1 MTFWH
6 NRWQTQQIGWHRDAY
21 NDLLTKHWGQ
31 IGSKKGDE
39 VLVPL
44 CGKSLD
50 MPWFASQGHTVVGLE
65 MVEEAIQAF
74 FEENKLDVTR
84 ETIHEQ
90 IHHTSEPFTIIEGD
104 IFNLKAGLTQADAWY
119 DRAAMIAI
127 PPTMREAYVEQI
139 RQLTKPNAVG
149 LLITFTYPQREM
161 EGPPF
166 SLSDNEVKELFFNGF
181 EVECLE
187 QIDLTDEKERG
198 LSQITSSVFRIRR
211 VPSNPVGT

>member
-21 NDLLTKHWGQ
+21 NDLLTKHWRS
-31 IGSKKGDE
+31 IGSNKGDR

-50 MPWFASQGHTVVGLE
+50 MLWFASQGHSVVGLE

-74 FEENKLDVTR
+74 FEENKLDVVCDTVND
-84 ETIHEQ
+84 Q

-104 IFNLKAGLTQADAWY
+104 IFNLKAGLNQADAWY

-127 PPTMREAYVEQI
+127 PPTKREAYVEQI

-149 LLITFTYPQREM
+149 LLITFAYPKEEM

-166 SLSDNEVKELFFNGF
+166 SLTDNDVEELFSDGF
-181 EVECLE
+181 ELECLE
-187 QIDLTDEKERG
+187 RLDLTDEKDRG
-198 LSQITSSVFRIRR
+198 LSQVTSSVFRIRR
-211 VPSNPVGT
+211 VPS

>member
-21 NDLLTKHWGQ
+21 NDLLTKHWKR
-31 IGSKKGDE
+31 IGSNNGDQ

-50 MPWFASQGHTVVGLE
+50 MLWFADQGYTVVGLE
-65 MVEEAIQAF
+65 MVEEAIHAF
-74 FEENKLDVTR
+74 FEENKLDPQR
-84 ETIHEQ
+84 ETMDGHIR
-90 IHHTSEPFTIIEGD
+90 HTSEQFTIFEGD
-104 IFNLKAGLTQADAWY
+104 VFDLRAGLTQADAWY

-127 PPTMREAYVEQI
+127 PPTKREAYVEQI
-139 RQLTKPNAVG
+139 RQLTKPDAVG
-149 LLITFTYPQREM
+149 LLITFAYPQEEM

-166 SLSDNEVKELFFNGF
+166 SLSDNDVEELFSNGF

-187 QIDLTDEKERG
+187 RLDLTDEKDRG
-198 LSQITSSVFRIRR
+198 LSQVKSSVFRIRR
-211 VPSNPVGT
+211 VPF

>member
-21 NDLLTKHWGQ
+21 NDLLTKHWKR
-31 IGSKKGDE
+31 IGSNNGDQ

-50 MPWFASQGHTVVGLE
+50 MLWFADQGYTVVGLE
-65 MVEEAIQAF
+65 MVEEAIHAF
-74 FEENKLDVTR
+74 FEENKLDPQR
-84 ETIHEQ
+84 ETMDGHIR
-90 IHHTSEPFTIIEGD
+90 HTSEQFTIFEGD
-104 IFNLKAGLTQADAWY
+104 VFDLRAGLTQADAWY

-127 PPTMREAYVEQI
+127 PPTKREAYVEQI
-139 RQLTKPNAVG
+139 RQLTKPDAVG
-149 LLITFTYPQREM
+149 LLITFAYPQEEM

-166 SLSDNEVKELFFNGF
+166 SLSDIDVEELFSNGF

-187 QIDLTDEKERG
+187 RLDLTDEKDRG
-198 LSQITSSVFRIRR
+198 LSQVKSSVFRIRR
-211 VPSNPVGT
+211 VPF

>member
-21 NDLLTKHWGQ
+21 NDLLTKHWER
-31 IGSKKGDE
+31 IGSNKGDQ

-50 MPWFASQGHTVVGLE
+50 MLWFASQEYTVVGLE
-65 MVEEAIQAF
+65 MVEEAIQSF
-74 FEENKLDVTR
+74 FEENKLNVVR
-84 ETIHEQ
+84 ETIDEQ

-127 PPTMREAYVEQI
+127 PPTMREVYVEQI

-149 LLITFTYPQREM
+149 LLITFAYPQEEM

-166 SLSDNEVKELFFNGF
+166 SLSDNDVKELFSNGF

-187 QIDLTDEKERG
+187 QIDLTDEKDRG
-198 LSQITSSVFRIRR
+198 LSREKSSVFRIKRR
-211 VPSNPVGT
+211 GM

>member
-21 NDLLTKHWGQ
+21 NDLLTKHWEQ

-50 MPWFASQGHTVVGLE
+50 MLWFASQGHTVVGLE

-74 FEENKLDVTR
+74 FEENKLDVTLK
-84 ETIHEQ
+84 TIHEQ
-90 IHHTSEPFTIIEGD
+90 IHHKSEPFTIIEGD

-127 PPTMREAYVEQI
+127 PPTMREAYLEQI

-149 LLITFTYPQREM
+149 LLITFAYPQEEM

-166 SLSDNEVKELFFNGF
+166 SLSDNEVKELFSNGF
-181 EVECLE
+181 EVELLE
-187 QIDLTDEKERG
+187 QIDLTDEKDRG
-198 LSQITSSVFRIRR
+198 LSQVKSSVFRI
-211 VPSNPVGT
+211 NKLLT

>member
-21 NDLLTKHWGQ
+21 NDLLTKHWER
-31 IGSKKGDE
+31 IGSNKGDE

-50 MPWFASQGHTVVGLE
+50 MLWFASQGYTVVGLE

-74 FEENKLDVTR
+74 FDENKLDVVR
-84 ETIHEQ
+84 ETMHEQ

-104 IFNLKAGLTQADAWY
+104 FFNLKAGLTQADAWY

-149 LLITFTYPQREM
+149 LLITFTYPQKEM
-161 EGPPF
+161 EGLPF
-166 SLSDNEVKELFFNGF
+166 SLSDNDVKELFSNGF

-187 QIDLTDEKERG
+187 QIDLTDEKDRG
-198 LSQITSSVFRIRR
+198 LSQVKSSVFRIKRTR
-211 VPSNPVGT
+211 M

>member
-21 NDLLTKHWGQ
+21 NDLLTKHWDR
-31 IGSKKGDE
+31 IGSNKGDE
-39 VLVPL
+39 ILVPL

-50 MPWFASQGHTVVGLE
+50 MLWFASQGYSVVGLE

-74 FEENKLDVTR
+74 FEENKLDVVR

-104 IFNLKAGLTQADAWY
+104 IFNLRPGITQADAWY

-127 PPTMREAYVEQI
+127 PPTMREAYVDQI

-149 LLITFTYPQREM
+149 LLITFTYPQEEM
-161 EGPPF
+161 QGPPF
-166 SLSDNEVKELFFNGF
+166 SLSDNDVEELFSNGF
-181 EVECLE
+181 EVKCLE
-187 QIDLTDEKERG
+187 RLDLTDEKDRG
-198 LSQITSSVFRIRR
+198 LSQVKSSVFAIKRTRI
-211 VPSNPVGT
+211 

>member
-21 NDLLTKHWGQ
+21 NDLLTKHWKR
-31 IGSKKGDE
+31 IGSNNGDQ

-50 MPWFASQGHTVVGLE
+50 MLWFADQGYTVVGLE
-65 MVEEAIQAF
+65 MVEEAIHAF
-74 FEENKLDVTR
+74 FEENKLDPQR
-84 ETIHEQ
+84 ETMDGHIR
-90 IHHTSEPFTIIEGD
+90 HTSEPFTIFEGD
-104 IFNLKAGLTQADAWY
+104 VFDLRAGLTQADAWY

-127 PPTMREAYVEQI
+127 PPTKREAYVEQI
-139 RQLTKPNAVG
+139 RQLTKPDAVG
-149 LLITFTYPQREM
+149 LLITFAYPQEEM

-166 SLSDNEVKELFFNGF
+166 SLSDNDVEELFSNGF

-187 QIDLTDEKERG
+187 RLDLTDEKDRG
-198 LSQITSSVFRIRR
+198 LSQVKSSVFRIRR
-211 VPSNPVGT
+211 VPF

>member
-21 NDLLTKHWGQ
+21 NDLLTKHWGC
-31 IGSKKGDE
+31 IGSNKGDR

-50 MPWFASQGHTVVGLE
+50 MLWFASQGHSVVGLE

-74 FEENKLDVTR
+74 FEENKLEPQL
-84 ETIHEQ
+84 ETIEGH

-127 PPTMREAYVEQI
+127 PPTKREAYVEQI
-139 RQLTKPNAVG
+139 RQFTKPNAVG
-149 LLITFTYPQREM
+149 LLITFAYPKEEM

-166 SLSDNEVKELFFNGF
+166 SLTDNDVEELFSDGF
-181 EVECLE
+181 ELECLE
-187 QIDLTDEKERG
+187 QLELTDEKDRG
-198 LSQITSSVFRIRR
+198 LSQVTSSVFRIRR
-211 VPSNPVGT
+211 VPS

>member
-6 NRWQTQQIGWHRDAY
+6 NRWQTQQIGWHRGAY
-21 NDLLTKHWGQ
+21 NDLLTKHWER
-31 IGSKKGDE
+31 IGSKKGDQ

-50 MPWFASQGHTVVGLE
+50 MLWFASRGHTVVGLE
-65 MVEEAIQAF
+65 MVKEAIQAF
-74 FEENKLDVTR
+74 FEENKLDVSC

-104 IFNLKAGLTQADAWY
+104 IFNLTAGLTQADAWY

-149 LLITFTYPQREM
+149 LLITFTYPQEEM

-166 SLSDNEVKELFFNGF
+166 SLSDNEVKELFSNGF

-187 QIDLTDEKERG
+187 QLDLTNEKDRG
-198 LSQITSSVFRIRR
+198 LSQVTSSVFRINKT
-211 VPSNPVGT
+211 PM

>member
-21 NDLLTKHWGQ
+21 NDLLTKHWER
-31 IGSKKGDE
+31 IGSNKGDQ

-50 MPWFASQGHTVVGLE
+50 MLWFASQGYTVVGLE

-74 FEENKLDVTR
+74 FEENNLDVVR

-104 IFNLKAGLTQADAWY
+104 IFNLKTVIIQANAWY

-127 PPTMREAYVEQI
+127 PPTMRENYVKQI

-149 LLITFTYPQREM
+149 LLITFTYPQEEM

-166 SLSDNEVKELFFNGF
+166 SLSDNDVKVLFSNGF
-181 EVECLE
+181 EVECLD
-187 QIDLTDEKERG
+187 QLDLTDEKGRG
-198 LSQITSSVFRIRR
+198 LSQVTSSVFRIRR
-211 VPSNPVGT
+211 VSSNPVGT

>member
-21 NDLLTKHWGQ
+21 NDLLTKHWGC
-31 IGSKKGDE
+31 IGSSKGDR

-50 MPWFASQGHTVVGLE
+50 MLWFAKQGHSVVGLE

-74 FEENKLDVTR
+74 FEENKLDVVCDTVND
-84 ETIHEQ
+84 Q

-127 PPTMREAYVEQI
+127 PPTKREAYVEQI
-139 RQLTKPNAVG
+139 RQFTKPNAVG
-149 LLITFTYPQREM
+149 LLITFDYPKEEM

-166 SLSDNEVKELFFNGF
+166 SLTDNDVEELFSDGF
-181 EVECLE
+181 ELECLE
-187 QIDLTDEKERG
+187 QLDLTDEKDRG
-198 LSQITSSVFRIRR
+198 LSQVTSSVFRIRR
-211 VPSNPVGT
+211 VPS

>member
-21 NDLLTKHWGQ
+21 NDLLTKHWKR
-31 IGSKKGDE
+31 IGSNNGDQ

-50 MPWFASQGHTVVGLE
+50 MLWFASQGYTVVGLE
-65 MVEEAIQAF
+65 MVEEAIHAF
-74 FEENKLDVTR
+74 FEENKLDPQR
-84 ETIHEQ
+84 ETMDGHIR
-90 IHHTSEPFTIIEGD
+90 HTSEQFTIFEGD
-104 IFNLKAGLTQADAWY
+104 VFDLRAGLMQADAWY

-127 PPTMREAYVEQI
+127 LPTKREAYVEQI
-139 RQLTKPNAVG
+139 RQLTKPDAVG
-149 LLITFTYPQREM
+149 LLITFAYPQEEM

-166 SLSDNEVKELFFNGF
+166 SLSDNDVEELFSNGF

-187 QIDLTDEKERG
+187 RLDLTDEKDRG
-198 LSQITSSVFRIRR
+198 LSQVKSSVFRIRR
-211 VPSNPVGT
+211 VPF

>member
-21 NDLLTKHWGQ
+21 NDLLTKHWERV
-31 IGSKKGDE
+31 GSNKGDQ

-50 MPWFASQGHTVVGLE
+50 MLWFASQGHSVVGLE

-74 FEENKLDVTR
+74 FEENKLDVSR

-90 IHHTSEPFTIIEGD
+90 IHHTSEPFTIIESD
-104 IFNLKAGLTQADAWY
+104 IFNLKEGLTQADAWY

-127 PPTMREAYVEQI
+127 PPTMRETYVEQI

-149 LLITFTYPQREM
+149 LLITFTYPQEEM

-166 SLSDNEVKELFFNGF
+166 SLSDNEVKELFSNGF
-181 EVECLE
+181 EVELLE
-187 QIDLTDEKERG
+187 QIDLTDEKDRG
-198 LSQITSSVFRIRR
+198 LSQVKSSVFRI
-211 VPSNPVGT
+211 NKATM

>member
-21 NDLLTKHWGQ
+21 NDLLTKHWERV
-31 IGSKKGDE
+31 GSNKGDQ

-50 MPWFASQGHTVVGLE
+50 MLWFASQGHSVVGLE

-74 FEENKLDVTR
+74 FEENKLDVSR

-90 IHHTSEPFTIIEGD
+90 IHHTSEPFTIIESD

-127 PPTMREAYVEQI
+127 PPTMRETYVEQI

-149 LLITFTYPQREM
+149 LLITFTYPQEEM

-166 SLSDNEVKELFFNGF
+166 SLSDNEVKELFSNGF
-181 EVECLE
+181 EVELLE
-187 QIDLTDEKERG
+187 QIDLTDEKDRG
-198 LSQITSSVFRIRR
+198 LSQVKSSVFRI
-211 VPSNPVGT
+211 NKATM

>member
-21 NDLLTKHWGQ
+21 NDLLTKHWGC
-31 IGSKKGDE
+31 IGSNKGDR

-50 MPWFASQGHTVVGLE
+50 MLWFASQGHSVVGLE

-74 FEENKLDVTR
+74 FEENKLDVVCDTVND
-84 ETIHEQ
+84 Q

-127 PPTMREAYVEQI
+127 PPTKREAYVEQI
-139 RQLTKPNAVG
+139 RQFTKPNAVG
-149 LLITFTYPQREM
+149 LLITFAYPKEEM

-166 SLSDNEVKELFFNGF
+166 SLTDNDVEELFSDGF
-181 EVECLE
+181 ELECLE
-187 QIDLTDEKERG
+187 QLDLTDEKDRG
-198 LSQITSSVFRIRR
+198 LSQVTSSVFRIRR
-211 VPSNPVGT
+211 VPS

>member
-21 NDLLTKHWGQ
+21 NDLLTKHWKR
-31 IGSKKGDE
+31 IGSNNGDQ

-50 MPWFASQGHTVVGLE
+50 MLWFASQGYTVVGLE
-65 MVEEAIQAF
+65 MVEEAIHAF
-74 FEENKLDVTR
+74 FEENKLDPQR
-84 ETIHEQ
+84 ETMDGHIQ
-90 IHHTSEPFTIIEGD
+90 HTSEPFTIFEGD
-104 IFNLKAGLTQADAWY
+104 VFDLRAGLMQADAWY

-127 PPTMREAYVEQI
+127 LPTKREAYVEQI
-139 RQLTKPNAVG
+139 RQLTKPDAVG
-149 LLITFTYPQREM
+149 LLITFAYPQEEM

-166 SLSDNEVKELFFNGF
+166 SLSDNDVEELFSNGF

-187 QIDLTDEKERG
+187 RLDLTDEKDRG
-198 LSQITSSVFRIRR
+198 LSQVKSSVFRIRR
-211 VPSNPVGT
+211 VPF

>member
-21 NDLLTKHWGQ
+21 NDLLTKHWERV
-31 IGSKKGDE
+31 GSNKGDQ

-50 MPWFASQGHTVVGLE
+50 MLWFASQGHSVVGLE

-74 FEENKLDVTR
+74 FEENKLDVSR

-90 IHHTSEPFTIIEGD
+90 IHHTSEPFTIIESD

-127 PPTMREAYVEQI
+127 PPTMRETYVEQI

-149 LLITFTYPQREM
+149 LLITFTYPQEEM

-166 SLSDNEVKELFFNGF
+166 SLSDNEVKELFSNGF
-181 EVECLE
+181 EVELLE
-187 QIDLTDEKERG
+187 QIDLTDERDRG
-198 LSQITSSVFRIRR
+198 LSQVKSSVFRI
-211 VPSNPVGT
+211 NKATM